1 MLGCQGSWRDLDV
14 TGRVRVN
21 SGTDSLSESMGVE
34 SRAQEY
40 TLIPGRRRRSRQDA
54 QGWGSSPLCLQQRG

>member
-40 TLIPGRRRRSRQDA
+40 TLIPGRRRRS
-54 QGWGSSPLCLQQRG
+54 